1 MILKKFSIFFIGL
14 SIFSYGIALAI
25 QVQYLGIHPWDVLT
39 IAFYDLFGLSVG
51 TWTVIIGLA
60 IILFTL
66 FARRE
71 YINIGTF
78 LNTFLVGVFVD
89 MFLYLEWFPASD
101 VLVGDIAIMLLAI
114 VAMGIG
120 GGTYS
125 AAQIGLGPRDGFM
138 LSISDMTGK
147 SIQRI
152 RIYVETGVLILGLVL
167 GGPVFVFTFIFTF
180 IQSPIYQRVFFAIK
194 PYTTRVQ

>member
-14 SIFSYGIALAI
+14 LIFSYGIALAI

-51 TWTVIIGLA
+51 TWTVIIGLT

-89 MFLYLEWFPASD
+89 MFLYLEWFPTSGL
-101 VLVGDIAIMLLAI
+101 LVGDIAIMLLAI

-152 RIYVETGVLILGLVL
+152 RIYVETGVLVLGLVL

>member
-1 MILKKFSIFFIGL
+1 MVYKQFTIFFIGL
-14 SIFSYGIALAI
+14 LIFSYGIALAI

-51 TWTVIIGLA
+51 TWTVIIGLT
-60 IILFTL
+60 IIIFTF

-89 MFLYLEWFPASD
+89 MFLYLQWFPTTGY
-101 VLVGDIAIMLLAI
+101 LIGDIMIMLLAI
-114 VAMGIG
+114 ITMGIG

-147 SIQRI
+147 SIQLI
-152 RIYVETGVLILGLVL
+152 RIYVESGVLLVGLVL
-167 GGPVFVFTFIFTF
+167 GGPAFIFTFIFTF
-180 IQSPIYQRVFFAIK
+180 IQSPIYQRVFLSIK
-194 PYTTRVQ
+194 PYTDRA